1 MAATI
6 ERGTISSVI
15 VKLRTDV
22 GTPLAIGPADQLSW
36 ALLTF
41 DGKLIAGSQTPFDLN
56 APGTIRPK
64 GQLVAS
70 VDLAAGAYKADVEA
84 LDKCILVVNTAYG
97 RQMTELQVVDAY
109 ALTTSQLFVKELV
122 IPQLR
127 QDQLMSAAAGA
138 LRDVRVTD
146 DYLWTKLIAAEA
158 EIGRR
163 LRVFLV
169 PTRIFQS
176 EPSQAEIDAL
186 KGQPWVKDTPQD
198 YEPSMFDRDKW
209 GLFVTRHH
217 PIVSVDRLRFIMP
230 SAGNNYFD
238 IPPEWMRIDKKYGYV
253 EILPVTNATLITT
266 SVLGFTALTWQ
277 SRIPQMVHLDY
288 TAGLSDVATKYPD
301 LLDAIKKLAVTK
313 IITDSFLPQSGSIS
327 ADGLSESMSVDIG
340 KYNDLVDRIIDGGD
354 AGGNGGLMAAIHG
367 IKMMVC

>member
-1 MAATI
+1 MAASI
-6 ERGTISSVI
+6 ERGSVSTVI
-15 VKLRTDV
+15 VKLKTDV
-22 GTPLAIGPADQLSW
+22 GTPLAIGPADQFSW
-36 ALLTF
+36 ALITF
-41 DGKLIAGSQTPFDLN
+41 DGHFITGSQTSFDLN

-70 VDLAAGAYKADVEA
+70 VDLVSGSYKDEVEA
-84 LDKCILVVNTAYG
+84 LDKCILVVNTVYG
-97 RQMTELQVVDAY
+97 RQMTELAVMNAFQ
-109 ALTTSQLFVKELV
+109 LTTSQLFVKELV
-122 IPQLR
+122 IPQMR
-127 QDQLMSAAAGA
+127 QDQLLTAAAGA

-176 EPSQAEIDAL
+176 DPTPAEIAAL
-186 KGQPWVKDTPQD
+186 NGKPWVKDTPQD

-230 SAGNNYFD
+230 SAGGSYFD
-238 IPPEWMRIDKKYGYV
+238 IPDEWQRIDRKYGYV
-253 EILPVTNATLITT
+253 EILPVTNASLITT

-327 ADGLSESMSVDIG
+327 ADGLSESMSVDVS